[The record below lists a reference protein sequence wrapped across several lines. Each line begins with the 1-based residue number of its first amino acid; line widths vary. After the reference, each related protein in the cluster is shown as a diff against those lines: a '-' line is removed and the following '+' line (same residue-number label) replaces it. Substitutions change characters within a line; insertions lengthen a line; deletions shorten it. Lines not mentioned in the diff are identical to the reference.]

1 MIRIIFAFTIAALYT
16 PNTPYNA
23 NVMHSM
29 SGQVIG
35 KYPDPYKQ
43 LLTQEFQYLFSVG
56 RVARSSSK
64 IFHAQITSATDM
76 EIWLEKIETQI
87 WLEKI
92 ETLQCELYELISKPS
107 HNADQLIVSVQYE
120 VDCMHR
126 LGVEFYQGIQMR
138 LNEGQISDEK
148 IIKLLSAEISRAET
162 ERSALHDC
170 LIHARNNPLAQ
181 YTPVTR
187 SSRIDHAKEQI
198 IAQYN
203 HLFEQD
209 ICSIR
214 ADQCDVHAI
223 CEVLHID
230 KPQHELSDYDKQVLI
245 YLYVFKLFRYAFQFS
260 THHDTNGIQNWS
272 MQFFDDLS
280 KSESINTTYEN
291 NKPSH
296 FVKMHLNKVTQSTKY
311 NSVTL
316 CDHNSRNLVHS
327 MRDKQLVKSG
337 FLFHVYIQLLK
348 NSLIHHY
355 TSGDALAPS
364 AMHSNIINLIDQIM
378 CNPINNHYA
387 REVLVV
393 LLSMVIA
400 GRQTKQSVQSRMI
413 SIDEWIENGTALKSH
428 INSLAKDGVAIKHVN
443 TYLRYAPCICRYL
456 VSLKLVMRQQY
467 YEYYQDH
474 QVYPYYQHLEYHQ
487 HQQYQQYHQKA
498 LEFLEVIKDSYSQ
511 HMHYVYPMID
521 IAWHAAPKVLSEL
534 QECSKNAHKALNDQG
549 DS

>member
-1 MIRIIFAFTIAALYT
+1 MCT
-16 PNTPYNA
+16 
-23 NVMHSM
+23 
-29 SGQVIG
+29 
-35 KYPDPYKQ
+35 
-43 LLTQEFQYLFSVG
+43 
-56 RVARSSSK
+56 
-64 IFHAQITSATDM
+64 
-76 EIWLEKIETQI
+76 
-87 WLEKI
+87 
-92 ETLQCELYELISKPS
+92 
-107 HNADQLIVSVQYE
+107 
-120 VDCMHR
+120 
-126 LGVEFYQGIQMR
+126 
-138 LNEGQISDEK
+138 
-148 IIKLLSAEISRAET
+148 
-162 ERSALHDC
+162 
-170 LIHARNNPLAQ
+170 
-181 YTPVTR
+181 
-187 SSRIDHAKEQI
+187 
-198 IAQYN
+198 
-203 HLFEQD
+203 
-209 ICSIR
+209 
-214 ADQCDVHAI
+214 AI
-223 CEVLHID
+223 CEVLKID

-260 THHDTNGIQNWS
+260 THRHTNGIQNWS

-296 FVKMHLNKVTQSTKY
+296 FVKMHLNEVTQATKY

-316 CDHNSRNLVHS
+316 CDHESRKLVHS

-400 GRQTKQSVQSRMI
+400 GRQTRQSVQSRTI

-428 INSLAKDGVAIKHVN
+428 INSLAKDGVAIKRVK

-511 HMHYVYPMID
+511 HMHYVCPMID